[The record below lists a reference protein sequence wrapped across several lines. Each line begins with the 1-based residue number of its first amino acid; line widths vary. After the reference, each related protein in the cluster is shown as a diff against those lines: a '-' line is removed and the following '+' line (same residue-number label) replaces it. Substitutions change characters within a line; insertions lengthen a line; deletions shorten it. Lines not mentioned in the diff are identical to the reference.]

1 MSEKEFYKNIRTN
14 ILGVFVDIEGE
25 ESVIYFDFVE
35 SEKEIIAGT
44 MCNIGI
50 IGIVS
55 LPFDD
60 SYTVDQHL
68 ETINEMLIDKGYFP
82 M

>member
-1 MSEKEFYKNIRTN
+1 MNEKEFYKNIRSN
-14 ILGVFVDIEGE
+14 ILGEFADIEGN

-35 SEKEIIAGT
+35 SENEIIAGT
-44 MCNIGI
+44 MCNMGI

>member
-1 MSEKEFYKNIRTN
+1 MTEKEFYNNIRTN
-14 ILGVFVDIEGE
+14 ILGGFTNNEGDTA
-25 ESVIYFDFVE
+25 VIYIEYLE
-35 SEKEIIAGT
+35 SDNKIIAGT
-44 MCNIGI
+44 VCNAGI
-50 IGIVS
+50 VSIVS

-68 ETINEMLIDKGYFP
+68 ETINEMLIGKGYFP